1 MDLVNSFKSTSV
13 KYFTVTFIIFTTER
27 YSYSRM
33 ILDYASDHQNVFD
46 PSHNKVLTMD
56 AMGLGNS
63 RALTLQIITIRYP
76 FLESP
81 ENFSGPKSHSYNC
94 NPFFPVKQVFS
105 YQVFVKV
112 IKIKITAKF
121 RASRSLRFEESYV
134 SRNAPEKFRIRDYQE
149 TGPRPL

>member
-1 MDLVNSFKSTSV
+1 MFIPSGRAKESDQNERKKCFIKWMDLVNSFKSTSV
-13 KYFTVTFIIFTTER
+13 KYFTVTFIIFITER

-33 ILDYASDHQNVFD
+33 ILDYARDHQNVFD

-94 NPFFPVKQVFS
+94 NPFFFCKAGLFIS
-105 YQVFVKV
+105 GLCKGN
-112 IKIKITAKF
+112 K
-121 RASRSLRFEESYV
+121 
-134 SRNAPEKFRIRDYQE
+134 N
-149 TGPRPL
+149 